1 MKQQPPLLT
10 AGDTIGILAPARKI
24 HRADVEFA
32 SELFASWGLKTK
44 VADNI
49 YSEHHAYL
57 SGSDAER
64 LSDVQTLLNDASVN
78 ALISARGG
86 YGSTRIV
93 DHVDYSALLKH
104 PKWMIGF
111 SDITAFHLKFQQIG
125 IASIHGTM
133 PVLFSKRDSAQSI
146 ESLRRLLF
154 DGECSMEAQP
164 SRDNRAGKV
173 SAEVIGGNLSLI
185 LDSLGTE
192 SEPDTADKILIV
204 EEIDE
209 YLYRIDRMM
218 TQLRRTG
225 KLKNLKGLVIG
236 HMTDIKESEFN
247 FGENVQQIICN
258 AVRDYTYPVA
268 FRFPT
273 GHENPNLA
281 WINGGIATLEVTES
295 KSSLVF
301 DSLKKNTG

>member
-1 MKQQPPLLT
+1 MKQPPLLT

-24 HRADVEFA
+24 HRTDVEFA
-32 SELFASWGLKTK
+32 VKLFASWGLKTK
-44 VADNI
+44 VADNL
-49 YSEHHAYL
+49 YSDHHAYL

-64 LSDVQTLLNDASVN
+64 LSDVQTLLNDPSVN
-78 ALISARGG
+78 AVISARGG

-93 DHVDYSALLKH
+93 DQVDYSTLLAH
-104 PKWMIGF
+104 PKWLIGF
-111 SDITAFHLKFQQIG
+111 SDITAFHLKFQQLG

-133 PVLFSKRDSAQSI
+133 PVLFSKPDAAQSV

-154 DGECSMEAQP
+154 DGECVMETQS
-164 SRDNRAGKV
+164 SRGNRVGKV
-173 SAEVIGGNLSLI
+173 SGEVIGGNLSLV
-185 LDSLGTE
+185 LDSFGTA
-192 SEPDTADKILIV
+192 SEPDMAGKILIL

-209 YLYRIDRMM
+209 YVYRVDRMM

-225 KLKNLKGLVIG
+225 ELEKLKGLVIG
-236 HMTDIKESEFN
+236 HMTDIKESEFI

-281 WINGGIATLEVTES
+281 WINGGVATLEVTAS

-301 DSLKKNTG
+301 DRLKKNTG

>member
-1 MKQQPPLLT
+1 MKHPPLLT

-24 HRADVEFA
+24 HRTDVEFA
-32 SELFASWGLKTK
+32 AELFASWGLKTK

-49 YSEHHAYL
+49 YSDHHAYL

-64 LSDVQTLLNDASVN
+64 LSDVQTLFNDPSVN
-78 ALISARGG
+78 AVISARGG

-93 DHVDYSALLKH
+93 DQVDYSTLLAH
-104 PKWMIGF
+104 PKWLIGF
-111 SDITAFHLKFQQIG
+111 SDITAFHLKFQQLG

-133 PVLFSKRDSAQSI
+133 PVLFSKPDAAQSL

-154 DGECSMEAQP
+154 DGECVMETQP
-164 SRDNRAGKV
+164 SRGNRAGKGTG
-173 SAEVIGGNLSLI
+173 EVIGGNLSLI
-185 LDSLGTE
+185 LDSFSTA
-192 SEPDTADKILIV
+192 SEPDLAGKILIL

-209 YLYRIDRMM
+209 YVYRVDRMM

-225 KLKNLKGLVIG
+225 KLEKLKGLVVG
-236 HMTDIKESEFN
+236 HMTDIKESEFV

-281 WINGGIATLEVTES
+281 WINGGVATLEVTAA

-301 DSLKKNTG
+301 DRLKKNTG